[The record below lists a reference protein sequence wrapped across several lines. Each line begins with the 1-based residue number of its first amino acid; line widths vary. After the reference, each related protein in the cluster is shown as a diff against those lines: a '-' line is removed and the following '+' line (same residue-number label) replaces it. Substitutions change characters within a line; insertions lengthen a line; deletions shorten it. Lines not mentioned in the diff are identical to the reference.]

1 METASQIT
9 MTEPSGFV
17 VVLLVALFYLGIR
30 LLPRFVAGFN
40 AYISPTEVKRQLDAH
55 ENILLLDVRSHQE
68 YSGNLGHVP
77 RSINIPF
84 DELKYNITNNH
95 RLCSE
100 TDRKVVV
107 ICQTGTRA
115 AFALALL
122 RRKGIRNALV
132 MSGGLAAW
140 LGENFPVEY
149 E

>member
-1 METASQIT
+1 MESDSQIT

-55 ENILLLDVRSHQE
+55 ENILLLDLRSHQE
-68 YSGNLGHVP
+68 FFGNLGHVP
-77 RSINIPF
+77 SSINIPLS
-84 DELKYNITNNH
+84 ELNRNIAKNH
-95 RLCSE
+95 WLRSD

-115 AFALALL
+115 AFALPLL
-122 RRKGIRNALV
+122 RRAGIRNALV

-140 LGENFPVEY
+140 LGRDFPVEHD
-149 E
+149 